1 MRKLILAAAMI
12 IGSTAAASAA
22 DMRMPTKAP
31 IMAAPVFSWSGFYIG
46 GHAGYGWGDTDA
58 RWDPL
63 PSPAAFNADP
73 VARNLKGAGF
83 VGGVHLGYNWQ
94 FAPQWLLGIE
104 ADWTSTSIGE
114 SQTQGVN
121 FFGGAPAPPAS
132 TTLGRDVN
140 WLASFRA
147 RVGLLATPSFMLYA
161 TGGLAI
167 ADIDHNGRFNNNGL
181 TYLANVS
188 LNETKTGWVAGAGA
202 EWALSQNWLLRGE
215 YLYYQFDGASALFN
229 SAAFPTFPIR
239 FSWGDTQIHTLRAG
253 LSYKF

>member
-1 MRKLILAAAMI
+1 
-12 IGSTAAASAA
+12 
-22 DMRMPTKAP
+22 
-31 IMAAPVFSWSGFYIG
+31 
-46 GHAGYGWGDTDA
+46 
-58 RWDPL
+58 
-63 PSPAAFNADP
+63 
-73 VARNLKGAGF
+73 
-83 VGGVHLGYNWQ
+83 LGYNWQ

-121 FFGGAPAPPAS
+121 FFGGAAAPPAS

-140 WLASFRA
+140 WLASFRG

-239 FSWGDTQIHTLRAG
+239 FSWGETQIHTLRAG